1 MKDRDN
7 YRQPI
12 ARDAEAIAR
21 ELDASQKAARPVS
34 TLDEISE
41 DCDEICISTGAFG
54 LIALAIFLAGAAVG
68 HITYPLVRG
77 LLF

>member
-1 MKDRDN
+1 MKDRDD
-7 YRQPI
+7 YRAPI

-21 ELDASQKAARPVS
+21 ELTADQNTTHPPS

-41 DCDEICISTGAFG
+41 DCDEICISTVAFG
-54 LIALAIFLAGAAVG
+54 SIALAIFLAGAAFG
-68 HITYPLVRG
+68 HFTYPLVRG